1 MSHHI
6 EHRCNNFNRLN
17 PCRVGAFHGYISYN
31 GHKIY
36 DPECLKDNILIV
48 SNQTAFKI
56 DFIIE
61 IVSDVQI
68 LSACFEGIA
77 KKFNRLNNR
86 HLPSATLD
94 RRVEVCRKR
103 ISDAYFLFSFLEYGQ
118 RYGVKEWQV
127 IKEGDLESSILE
139 QKDNF
144 QKCFRE
150 RWTISHRCDVAG
162 CEHVVIIDA
171 DMKPQRMLCAAKM
184 SGVREFEKADV
195 RVVTGC
201 TAMPGTHHKLCF
213 KHQHEASPIVTS
225 DKISLATKEKLRSHR
240 KSSQASNMAQN
251 DEVFIIESILD
262 IKDGKFLVRWAGF
275 PENASTWEPSEN
287 VPKFIK
293 KYYEEDA
300 TKLGAKLPNPKI
312 KHTKK
317 VGDTEYH
324 FLSWEGVGGG
334 QLFKEDVFKI
344 LGK

>member
-1 MSHHI
+1 M
-6 EHRCNNFNRLN
+6 
-17 PCRVGAFHGYISYN
+17 
-31 GHKIY
+31 
-36 DPECLKDNILIV
+36 
-48 SNQTAFKI
+48 SNQTSFEI

-77 KKFNRLNNR
+77 KKFNRLNNP
-86 HLPSATLD
+86 HLSSATLD

-150 RWTISHRCDVAG
+150 RWTISHRWDVAG

-201 TAMPGTHHKLCF
+201 TAMPGKHHKLCF

-225 DKISLATKEKLRSHR
+225 DKI
-240 KSSQASNMAQN
+240 
-251 DEVFIIESILD
+251 ILQQ
-262 IKDGKFLVRWAGF
+262 KR
-275 PENASTWEPSEN
+275 N
-287 VPKFIK
+287 
-293 KYYEEDA
+293 
-300 TKLGAKLPNPKI
+300 
-312 KHTKK
+312 
-317 VGDTEYH
+317 
-324 FLSWEGVGGG
+324 
-334 QLFKEDVFKI
+334 
-344 LGK
+344 